1 MSLLAILISL
11 VLKKLLPAL
20 NGLRSLAWIGPYQQW
35 IQKRLASHEKW
46 RGIPT
51 LLIIVLL
58 PVIGIAI
65 AQHLLN
71 DLLVFFG
78 FIFSIVILTYCL
90 GPKDQHQLVHQYL
103 DAEENADQETARSS
117 LQEIF
122 PNKNLESLPDDTA
135 SRSRMLIES
144 ILTQTHDQLLAIL
157 FWFVVLGPMGAV
169 LYRLTLEL
177 LQNVQTANE
186 TADSETT
193 GGDTNDTEFSAAVAR
208 LYYLLAWIP
217 SHLAAL
223 SYAVMGSFVHALHA
237 WQNTTHEQTAYNANN
252 TDNIV
257 DSTPQGHRLL
267 IRIGMASLQFD
278 NHPPQEDSQ
287 QNEAIRETLGLC
299 GRSLIAWIT
308 ILALMTLAGWAS

>member
-20 NGLRSLAWIGPYQQW
+20 HGLRSLGWIGPYQQW
-35 IQKRLASHEKW
+35 IQQRLATHEKW

-71 DLLVFFG
+71 DVLVFFG
-78 FIFSIVILTYCL
+78 FVFSIVVLTYCL

-103 DAEENADQETARSS
+103 DAEEVDDQESAQAT

-122 PNKNLESLPDDTA
+122 PEQSVESLPEDKA
-135 SRSRMLIES
+135 SRSRLLIDTVL
-144 ILTQTHDQLLAIL
+144 IQTHDQLLAIL
-157 FWFVVLGPMGAV
+157 FWFIILGPMGAL
-169 LYRLTLEL
+169 LYRLTLEI
-177 LQNVQTANE
+177 LQHEQLAHETTDNE
-186 TADSETT
+186 TGDS
-193 GGDTNDTEFSAAVAR
+193 EFSAAVAR

-237 WQNTTHEQTAYNANN
+237 WQNEPHEQTAEASNNAYLI
-252 TDNIV
+252 D
-257 DSTPQGHRLL
+257 DKAPQSHRLL
-267 IRIGMASLQFD
+267 IHIGVASLQFD
-278 NHPPQEDSQ
+278 SSPPQEDAQ

-299 GRSLIAWIT
+299 GRSLVAWIT
-308 ILALMTLAGWAS
+308 VLALMTLAGWAS